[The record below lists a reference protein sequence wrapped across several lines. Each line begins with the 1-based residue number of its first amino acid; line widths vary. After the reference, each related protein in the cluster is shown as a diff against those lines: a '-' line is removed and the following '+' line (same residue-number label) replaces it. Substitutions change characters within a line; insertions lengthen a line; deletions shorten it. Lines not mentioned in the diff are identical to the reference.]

1 VQFIQQSG
9 PKGGDSIDGRTIE
22 KGDESSVRTATPEEA
37 IDDSYKVL
45 QSALKKEILDL
56 VKKMDPYLFEQLVVD
71 LLVAMGYGG
80 SREEAAQVTKSS
92 GDEGID
98 GVINEDKL
106 GLDVIY
112 LQAKRWQ
119 QTVGRKEIQSFVGAL
134 AGQQAHKGVF
144 ITTSDFADSAVA
156 YAKKVSQKVI
166 LIDGDKLADLMIQHN
181 IGVALSHSYE
191 IKHVDSD
198 YFEQN

>member
-1 VQFIQQSG
+1 VISLKQFPQFVQFIQQSG

-98 GVINEDKL
+98 GVINERQA
-106 GLDVIY
+106 GLRRH
-112 LQAKRWQ
+112 LFAKRSA
-119 QTVGRKEIQSFVGAL
+119 GNKPLAEKEIQSFVGA
-134 AGQQAHKGVF
+134 
-144 ITTSDFADSAVA
+144 TSGPAST
-156 YAKKVSQKVI
+156 
-166 LIDGDKLADLMIQHN
+166 
-181 IGVALSHSYE
+181 
-191 IKHVDSD
+191 
-198 YFEQN
+198 